1 MLAPPT
7 LCSGGQV
14 KTLYLVCPRSAAP
27 SMLILEKT
35 KAKNRKGSVPM
46 KAKEPAT
53 PSVLKRRAGQKR
65 YYERKKLSL
74 KAEDREK
81 RRLVKEERA
90 ARLAERRKQAEV
102 RASEDTA
109 SLPARQL
116 DK

>member
-1 MLAPPT
+1 
-7 LCSGGQV
+7 
-14 KTLYLVCPRSAAP
+14 
-27 SMLILEKT
+27 
-35 KAKNRKGSVPM
+35 M

-116 DK
+116 DKTAEWNAGFLACYLTMKPSIEKLEREIRELRMGRASSHTA